1 MTDGNTIRSVA
12 KAMELL
18 QLLSDAGEAMT
29 LTAISERAG
38 LPKSTVFGL
47 LTTMRDYDV
56 ITQHADGKY
65 ALGLRL
71 FEYGCRASAFWNIS
85 SLARPYL
92 EHLAEATG
100 ASAMLSTYENGHI
113 VALDQAEG
121 RDSLRIVSAPGAR
134 LPLHCTSQ
142 GKIVLACMS
151 ESEAATLLARVPLT
165 PYTPHTET
173 DAGALLASLPACRD
187 AGFAVEN
194 GSPAAARSNTSS
206 AYWGCSAPCTRTS
219 SRTPGARSSPRGR
232 CFPPHWAIR
241 ESETFFRAEKSTL
254 DSTIVIEF
262 MMTPCYS
269 DKESFP
275 MQNDLTT
282 GSVFRNVVSF
292 SLPYLLSYFLQTLYG
307 MADLFIIGQFEGV
320 ASTTAVSIG
329 SQVMHM
335 LTVMLVGL
343 AMGATVSI
351 AQAAGGGDKKR
362 TASAI
367 GNTVT
372 LFMLLSLA
380 LTALLL
386 ALRGSIVSIMSTPEE
401 AVQGTLA
408 YLTVCFIGIP
418 FITAYNIIASI
429 FRGLGDSKSPMYF
442 IAVACV
448 VNIALDYYF
457 MGTLH
462 LGPAGAALGTTLSQ
476 AVSVLVSLAV
486 ILKRRLISVRRADF
500 RPQRAVMGKLLQI
513 GVPVA
518 LQDGFIQVSFVII
531 TIIAN
536 RRGLTDAAAV
546 GIVEKI
552 IGFLFLIPSSMLS
565 TVSALGAQ
573 NIGAGKPERVR
584 LTLRYAA
591 MIACSFGIAVVI
603 LIQFIAEPL
612 VGLFTP
618 DAAVAAAGGQYL
630 RGYIWDSFFAGV
642 QFSFS
647 GYFCACGKSGISFLH
662 NSLSILLVR
671 VPGAYLA
678 SKYFPQT
685 LLPMGLA
692 NAAGS
697 LFSIL
702 VCVIAYAILTRR
714 EKRAQEAS

>member
-1 MTDGNTIRSVA
+1 
-12 KAMELL
+12 
-18 QLLSDAGEAMT
+18 
-29 LTAISERAG
+29 
-38 LPKSTVFGL
+38 
-47 LTTMRDYDV
+47 
-56 ITQHADGKY
+56 
-65 ALGLRL
+65 
-71 FEYGCRASAFWNIS
+71 
-85 SLARPYL
+85 
-92 EHLAEATG
+92 
-100 ASAMLSTYENGHI
+100 
-113 VALDQAEG
+113 
-121 RDSLRIVSAPGAR
+121 
-134 LPLHCTSQ
+134 
-142 GKIVLACMS
+142 
-151 ESEAATLLARVPLT
+151 
-165 PYTPHTET
+165 
-173 DAGALLASLPACRD
+173 
-187 AGFAVEN
+187 
-194 GSPAAARSNTSS
+194 
-206 AYWGCSAPCTRTS
+206 
-219 SRTPGARSSPRGR
+219 
-232 CFPPHWAIR
+232 
-241 ESETFFRAEKSTL
+241 
-254 DSTIVIEF
+254 
-262 MMTPCYS
+262 
-269 DKESFP
+269 

-282 GSVFRNVVSF
+282 GSVSRNVVSF

-320 ASTTAVSIG
+320 AGTTAVSIG

-351 AQAAGGGDKKR
+351 AQATGGDKKR

-386 ALRGSIVSIMSTPEE
+386 ALRGGIVSIMSTPEE

-573 NIGAGKPERVR
+573 NIGAGKPERAR

-618 DAAVAAAGGQYL
+618 DAAVAVAGGQYL

-671 VPGAYLA
+671 VPGAYFA

-702 VCVIAYAILTRR
+702 VCVVAYAILTRR